1 MLRRLWSR
9 ICNIACIY
17 ISKILFN
24 YFKMFVLFVF
34 ITAVFAVSNVTDQPE
49 TLFKCPPS
57 KSWLINVIVGL
68 VALVLILL
76 GAKHETVKALLGPRF
91 SWIIQWRRQIL
102 SRGSETSS
110 SDDSKTDCTVSE
122 NSKSLNFA

>member
-1 MLRRLWSR
+1 
-9 ICNIACIY
+9 
-17 ISKILFN
+17 
-24 YFKMFVLFVF
+24 MFVLFVF
-34 ITAVFAVSNVTDQPE
+34 ITAVFAASNVADQPKK
-49 TLFKCPPS
+49 LFKCPPS

-91 SWIIQWRRQIL
+91 SWLIQWRREVL

-110 SDDSKTDCTVSE
+110 PDDSKTDCTVSE
-122 NSKSLNFA
+122 NSKSLHFA

>member
-1 MLRRLWSR
+1 
-9 ICNIACIY
+9 
-17 ISKILFN
+17 
-24 YFKMFVLFVF
+24 MFVLFVF

-76 GAKHETVKALLGPRF
+76 GVKHETIKALLGPRF

-102 SRGSETSS
+102 SRGSETLS

-122 NSKSLNFA
+122 NSKSLHFA